1 MRGTR
6 LLNVI
11 FRGRDI
17 STEPR
22 FINRNPFPWTKK
34 ISVFTNTKALICL
47 RLPPPLPHCLFYP
60 LSHWLTVL
68 SGINT
73 LASMAKYNTSN
84 LLGAYKCG
92 PNGRTIT
99 AFGRGC
105 RSECGA
111 AGKGPDGKQ
120 WAATL
125 RVARPL
131 ADWMGTCKESHPTQ
145 CRYKHQ
151 HVWVCVCVGVCLGLI
166 KALSQQQNYS
176 NHQRDTGRLLIL

>member
-1 MRGTR
+1 MWFSVAGTLAR
-6 LLNVI
+6 SPDLLTVTH
-11 FRGRDI
+11 FHGRRKYLY
-17 STEPR
+17 SLTQKLW
-22 FINRNPFPWTKK
+22 FAWG
-34 ISVFTNTKALICL
+34 C
-47 RLPPPLPHCLFYP
+47 PPPLPHCLFYP

-151 HVWVCVCVGVCLGLI
+151 HVWVCVWVL
-166 KALSQQQNYS
+166 
-176 NHQRDTGRLLIL
+176 